1 MNIMVKIKEKIEKV
15 KKVEL
20 EPVEPV
26 ELTPREK
33 AWEHFKKTM
42 EKYDPKK
49 FKRMTASGE
58 LDKIPDSFTF

>member
-1 MNIMVKIKEKIEKV
+1 MVRIKEKKKEK
-15 KKVEL
+15 K
-20 EPVEPV
+20 VEPV

-33 AWEHFKKTM
+33 AWEHFKRTM

>member
-1 MNIMVKIKEKIEKV
+1 MVKIKEKKKKV
-15 KKVEL
+15 KL
-20 EPVEPV
+20 VEPV

-33 AWEHFKKTM
+33 AWEDFKKTM